1 MKILGISTTTHAP
14 VPEHPESSASFTT
27 LETLLKILD
36 QYGHDTKTID
46 ANKLHI
52 VKNLSCYSTDKK
64 NCASL
69 DAGKY
74 RCWATHLSH
83 ENPDEYNGK
92 DEMTYIYDGIEW
104 ADVILISTSVRWMS
118 HSALLQTIIERLNV
132 LENRHSVYEEPN
144 PVANKKVGFIVIGQ
158 HYQSQQV
165 SSHLIEVFSQL
176 GFITD
181 SRDGSFTW
189 QRTLNRNLEQDG
201 SNRPHII
208 SYLATPEGTDQL
220 NNFINWIENLL
231 Q

>member
-1 MKILGISTTTHAP
+1 
-14 VPEHPESSASFTT
+14 
-27 LETLLKILD
+27 
-36 QYGHDTKTID
+36 
-46 ANKLHI
+46 
-52 VKNLSCYSTDKK
+52 
-64 NCASL
+64 
-69 DAGKY
+69 
-74 RCWATHLSH
+74 
-83 ENPDEYNGK
+83 
-92 DEMTYIYDGIEW
+92 MTYIYDGIEW

-118 HSALLQTIIERLNV
+118 HSALLQKIIERLNV
-132 LENRHSVYEEPN
+132 IENRHSVYEEPN

-208 SYLATPEGTDQL
+208 SYLATPDGTDQL
-220 NNFINWIENLL
+220 NNFINWIENAL
-231 Q
+231 